1 MDVAS
6 ILWPFE
12 LGMKCGYLILI
23 IGKHKLLDGMQPDLV
38 SGGMGWAYI
47 GYNPCPWMPPRSDT
61 RDARVATTITIGID
75 YMHNQNATCTQ
86 TFKIGNTSGG
96 QDTVGQQ
103 REYGLTVYPVKEGN
117 RSRQHFLLQFC
128 KINYYILV
136 NILGLKFF
144 FFIYLCLFFTIGY
157 FLRFCNTVS
166 NIQRLQKQCEATQ
179 IQYNRKYRFLF
190 AIFENFTTL
199 FQILCAFNTEAIKF
213 SAFWRIIYVLNYY
226 IIVSFESSITFS
238 LLSLIFCY
246 FSTLF

>member
-6 ILWPFE
+6 IHWPFE
-12 LGMKCGYLILI
+12 LGMKCGSLILI

-86 TFKIGNTSGG
+86 TFKIGNTCGG
-96 QDTVGQQ
+96 QDRVGQQ

-117 RSRQHFLLQFC
+117 RSRQHFVLQFC
-128 KINYYILV
+128 KINCYILV

-144 FFIYLCLFFTIGY
+144 FLFICVCFSLSVIFWD
-157 FLRFCNTVS
+157 
-166 NIQRLQKQCEATQ
+166 
-179 IQYNRKYRFLF
+179 F
-190 AIFENFTTL
+190 ATL
-199 FQILCAFNTEAIKF
+199 FQIF
-213 SAFWRIIYVLNYY
+213 SACKSSVKLHKYNIIEN
-226 IIVSFESSITFS
+226 IDSFS
-238 LLSLIFCY
+238 LFLKILQHY
-246 FSTLF
+246 FKYFALLTLKR